1 MVRAADAE
9 TLGREDIANICLEL
23 GRNFRENDIVSN
35 KLIRGVNRL
44 FKYIRKI
51 PRASHSEVA
60 DVREEFFVL
69 NFIEDVL
76 KEKHRANRTRRRE
89 SFLDVTGAKDAR
101 FFVQFLLYEI
111 LSEPRFKYKHAKG
124 KKYLNSYVMVEDK
137 RLVGFT
143 YLELVGLIRSTTL
156 ASALSTRADTC
167 STS

>member
-1 MVRAADAE
+1 MARAADAE
-9 TLGREDIANICLEL
+9 TLDREDIANICLEL

-35 KLIRGVNRL
+35 KLIRAVNRL

-51 PRASHSEVA
+51 PRGSHSEVV

-76 KEKHRANRTRRRE
+76 KEKHKANRRRQRE
-89 SFLDVTGAKDAR
+89 SFLDVTGAKEAR
-101 FFVQFLLYEI
+101 FFVQFLLYEV

-124 KKYLNSYVMVEDK
+124 KKFLNSYVMVEDK

-143 YLELVGLIRSTTL
+143 YLELVSLTRSTTR
-156 ASALSTRADTC
+156 ASEPSTRAATC
-167 STS
+167 